1 MRLPIGPTTLA
12 ASAAALL
19 TQGLDAADAMPFAQ
33 TLRPGLD
40 YRSAAKI
47 RDTCLQ
53 WAGARKL
60 RVAIIVLEPHAM
72 PVTLAHMDGVSVAG
86 GEIAQWK
93 AVSAAKFGR
102 TTADTAALNPPAN
115 MPNVAT
121 LQGGVP
127 IYSPDGTL
135 LGGVGVSGGKPAED
149 AACATAGI
157 EAAGLRTSKPSP
169 STQ

>member
-1 MRLPIGPTTLA
+1 MIRLLA
-12 ASAAALL
+12 LLIAVLPAQTARPSLDYASAA
-19 TQGLDAADAMPFAQ
+19 T
-33 TLRPGLD
+33 
-40 YRSAAKI
+40 I
-47 RDTCLQ
+47 RDTCIQ
-53 WAGARKL
+53 WAKSKQL
-60 RVAIIVLEPHAM
+60 RVAIVVLEPHGM

-93 AVSAAKFGR
+93 AVSTAKFGR
-102 TTADTAALNPPAN
+102 ATADMAALNPPAN

-127 IYSPDGTL
+127 IYTADGVL

-157 EAAGLRTSKPSP
+157 EAAGLKPAKP
-169 STQ
+169 AQ